1 MEDRMI
7 GQATIKRR
15 DVLLVASSMLA
26 TAISATAAAAQTQV
40 PAGPKSDTQ
49 ASPPAATPDEP
60 NESPSRG
67 RRFS

>member
-1 MEDRMI
+1 
-7 GQATIKRR
+7 
-15 DVLLVASSMLA
+15 VLLVAGSMLA